1 MRNEIPHA
9 TAPVLSIISG
19 KYPDAPSVSAFLLEN
34 AQTSPFPV
42 CFAFEP
48 SKFMRS
54 SLTQTDVSRF
64 FRFGFFDVA
73 S

>member
-1 MRNEIPHA
+1 MWYAPLLLLIPE
-9 TAPVLSIISG
+9 
-19 KYPDAPSVSAFLLEN
+19 KYPDDPPIFDFLLEK
-34 AQTSPFPV
+34 AQASPSLSV
-42 CFAFEP
+42 WRFEP

>member
-1 MRNEIPHA
+1 MPF
-9 TAPVLSIISG
+9 LSLISE
-19 KYPDAPSVSAFLLEN
+19 KYSEAPSLSVFLPEK
-34 AQTSPFPV
+34 AQTSPFLF

-54 SLTQTDVSRF
+54 SLTQTDGFPF
-64 FRFGFFDVA
+64 FRFGFFDAV